1 MSFPCDRLCQSAV
14 TQYVIPWLPH
24 MSFLCLTKESLST
37 TDCRVKPDNDKGGG
51 DNDRLS
57 KFAEAMPDNDKGGA
71 QQWQTWQNCR
81 GRTLQCHF
89 LLAPMCWPVTY
100 RLCQSATKSGFI
112 ITRIF
117 APCAERLVNSAPR
130 KLRQSSPGLSCLFL
144 QAQVVFLQGGS
155 ILRLIRFRSI
165 FC

>member
-1 MSFPCDRLCQSAV
+1 MSFPCGRLCHSLA
-14 TQYVIPWLPH
+14 TAYVIPSSRPGNPLPH
-24 MSFLCLTKESLST
+24 VSFLGLTKESLRA
-37 TDCRVKPDNDKGGG
+37 TDCRVK
-51 DNDRLS
+51 
-57 KFAEAMPDNDKGGA
+57 PDNDKGGA

-89 LLAPMCWPVTY
+89 LLAPMCWSVTY